1 MTKQIITPTARE
13 LKMPFRIGVCFNGLD
28 TEIESAVL
36 RDTFFVSAYGLKLE
50 SIKRK
55 GYKNLC
61 REDRRRVFEVC
72 LNAVLDMSAAI
83 DEGEMKSRGTS

>member
-1 MTKQIITPTARE
+1 MTKQIIIPTARE
-13 LKMPFRIGVCFNGLD
+13 LKMPMRMGFFFNGLD
-28 TEIESAVL
+28 PEIESAAL
-36 RDTFFVSAYGLKLE
+36 KNTLFVSAYGLKLE

-61 REDRRRVFEVC
+61 REDRNRVFEVC

-83 DEGEMKSRGTS
+83 DEGEIKSRGIS